1 MSNSASVDGYLHLE
15 GYEHLDRK
23 AFNMRKVRAGM
34 RKAGKLIVGR
44 AQMNLALARWQA
56 GYPVSRTGETV
67 NSIKYRVSRSGFLVR
82 IAPTKTDTMKQF
94 YPAYLH
100 YGVRL
105 GSRITGRPGGG
116 RRPRGERAALKAAR
130 SQNGWRISPRDN
142 YMTDALVDSRSD
154 VRQILADTFAAAL
167 FDN

>member
-1 MSNSASVDGYLHLE
+1 MSNSASVEGYLHLE
-15 GYEHLDRK
+15 GYEAFDRK

-34 RKAGKLIVGR
+34 RRAGKLIVGR

-67 NSIKYRVSRSGFLVR
+67 GSIKYRVSRSGFLVR
-82 IAPTKTDTMKQF
+82 IAPTKTESMKQF

-105 GSRITGRPGGG
+105 GSRGIGRP
-116 RRPRGERAALKAAR
+116 RKERKALAASRA
-130 SQNGWRISPRDN
+130 QNGWRISPRDN

-154 VRQILADTFAAAL
+154 VQSILTATFAEAL